1 MAYGGIY
8 YAGWA
13 SYRNQSGYL
22 YIDQIDYTGGA
33 TQLKLIA
40 DSVSINYN
48 FEDWNNPIIGMQ
60 MEFDIINDK
69 VDFYEL
75 LPLLTAEESEYKI
88 RFVVKTLTTTT
99 ALFEGFLN
107 CDTIT
112 QKMLHKQIIKFAAS
126 SYLSKLDGLFVPSI
140 DTLQNK
146 TFIDIIDEILTST
159 GAIYNIRINCK
170 LHAEGDIMGSAQ
182 TLFNKNGFYTELFWE
197 DDVTRSS
204 SLVVLKAILTSFD
217 CYLYWKIGY
226 WYIERYEDIW
236 TESTDFVEYT
246 TGQAYTPT
254 SSGSITHIDQTISDV
269 HSLVFTGQSQTLSVI
284 PGLKT
289 IKINLEDKR
298 VFNLVVSTLK
308 DATPTV
314 ADVPEPFY
322 RKFLIYQVVIQGFYT
337 GDIIWRNP
345 GLPISNITNAIQ
357 RIQNHEVV
365 VPSYRGISTC
375 FRVTIDKDDVAVEI
389 KFKYY
394 IDLIKI
400 TGWTKKW
407 SDYSLD
413 FYWFLRIAGRNDY
426 IVNSGEDW
434 FTKVGSSDGVID
446 NEINGVMMMT
456 NIPGSNFI
464 SSVKTVEISI
474 IVPLGLVTTYFDGY
488 SSGALSGDQTLI
500 FGLGVERLHT
510 PTDEDTIGN
519 QVSDCYIGDFNI
531 TTTGG
536 MQNNV
541 IEANVSGARFLNKK
555 DIPMTLYDME
565 SYNYKN
571 GILRGDSL
579 TLRTERWGVLGGT
592 TNIIQKGVCW
602 STSSNPTIANSL
614 TNDGTGFET
623 YVSQMNNLIR
633 NTVYFVRAYTIDEDN
648 HVTYGD
654 EKTFTTEFIQ
664 IGDFHQGGRV
674 FYFLQEN
681 DLGYDPLIRK
691 GLIAAT
697 QDQGNTTF
705 WASIDGGGSSVP
717 GLSPYIG
724 YGMANSILMDEDYK
738 TSPYAVASCFD
749 YETGVEPELYNDWYL
764 PSKMELL
771 QMYKQRSVIGG
782 FKASWYWCSYEASAD
797 FALAM
802 DFGNYKGTE
811 YAADEDRFDLG
822 VWKKNNYINVRAI
835 RSFTET

>member
-1 MAYGGIY
+1 M
-8 YAGWA
+8 
-13 SYRNQSGYL
+13 
-22 YIDQIDYTGGA
+22 
-33 TQLKLIA
+33 
-40 DSVSINYN
+40 
-48 FEDWNNPIIGMQ
+48 
-60 MEFDIINDK
+60 
-69 VDFYEL
+69 
-75 LPLLTAEESEYKI
+75 
-88 RFVVKTLTTTT
+88 
-99 ALFEGFLN
+99 
-107 CDTIT
+107 
-112 QKMLHKQIIKFAAS
+112 
-126 SYLSKLDGLFVPSI
+126 
-140 DTLQNK
+140 
-146 TFIDIIDEILTST
+146 
-159 GAIYNIRINCK
+159 
-170 LHAEGDIMGSAQ
+170 
-182 TLFNKNGFYTELFWE
+182 
-197 DDVTRSS
+197 
-204 SLVVLKAILTSFD
+204 
-217 CYLYWKIGY
+217 
-226 WYIERYEDIW
+226 
-236 TESTDFVEYT
+236 
-246 TGQAYTPT
+246 
-254 SSGSITHIDQTISDV
+254 
-269 HSLVFTGQSQTLSVI
+269 
-284 PGLKT
+284 
-289 IKINLEDKR
+289 
-298 VFNLVVSTLK
+298 
-308 DATPTV
+308 
-314 ADVPEPFY
+314 
-322 RKFLIYQVVIQGFYT
+322 
-337 GDIIWRNP
+337 
-345 GLPISNITNAIQ
+345 
-357 RIQNHEVV
+357 
-365 VPSYRGISTC
+365 PSYRGISTC